1 MKIKENV
8 LMLDSTRGANCF
20 IVFDKEI
27 TLIDTGLPFMG
38 KGIIKELEILGIQ
51 LTDIKHILL
60 THHDVDHM
68 SNIKLL
74 KEHTGAKVWAHMED
88 IPFIIGEKERPGF
101 KKFIGKTISKR
112 IIKDVEPYR
121 DDMQVGNIKIIH
133 TPGHT
138 PGHVCM
144 LFEDV
149 LFAGDLVKNKKGNII
164 PYPNLWN
171 WDSEKMMK
179 SVNDLENLKYN
190 WICMSHGSPC
200 AKE

>member
-1 MKIKENV
+1 MQIKENI
-8 LMLDSTRGANCF
+8 LLLDSTRGANCF
-20 IVFDKEI
+20 IVFDEEI

-38 KGIIKELEILGIQ
+38 NGIIKELKTLGIQ

-74 KEHTGAKVWAHMED
+74 KEYTGAKVWAHMED
-88 IPFIIGEKERPGF
+88 IPFIIGEKDRPGF
-101 KKFIGKTISKR
+101 KKFIGKTITKR
-112 IIKDVEPYR
+112 IIKDIEPYR
-121 DDMQVGNIKIIH
+121 DNMQVGNIKIIH

-149 LFAGDLVKNKKGNII
+149 LFAGDLVKNKNGNII

-179 SVNDLENLKYN
+179 FVNELENLKYN

-200 AKE
+200 TKE